1 MGRTVVTIT
10 AITFDFWQTLYK
22 NQPIDHN
29 ARLQALK
36 DDVERGS
43 GAQFSMDQIKAAV
56 DVARQTWTDTWAQQ
70 HRTLPAAEW
79 ISVLLDALDVTVPP
93 EHHRAIQQRME
104 TSILDVPPMP
114 VEEAPAV
121 LAQLAG
127 NYRLAVISDTGI
139 TPGRVLRQIL
149 ENDNLLQYFDHLTFS
164 DELGRSK
171 PHRQA
176 FEATLAALNAQPAQA
191 VHVGDLLR
199 TDVAGAQGVGMRAVQ
214 YVGVTRDDGAMAR
227 ISSHHP
233 PAPNI
238 TPDAVI
244 KNHTELLP
252 LLHQW
257 NNRG

>member
-1 MGRTVVTIT
+1 MTIT

-22 NQPIDHN
+22 NQPIDHEG
-29 ARLQALK
+29 RLRKLK

-43 GAQFSMDQIKAAV
+43 GAQFSMAQIKAAV
-56 DVARQTWTDTWAQQ
+56 DVARQTWTDTWAQE
-70 HRTLPAAEW
+70 HRTLPATEW
-79 ISVLLDALDVTVPP
+79 ISNLLNALDVTVPP
-93 EHHRAIQQRME
+93 EHHRAIQHRME
-104 TSILDVPPMP
+104 TSILEIPPRP

-127 NYRLAVISDTGI
+127 NYRLAIISDTGI

-149 ENDNLLQYFDHLTFS
+149 KSDNLLPYFDCLTFS

-171 PHRQA
+171 PHQRA
-176 FEATLAALNAQPAQA
+176 FEATLTALDAQPTQA

-199 TDVAGAQGVGMRAVQ
+199 TDVAGAQGAGMRAVQ

-244 KNHTELLP
+244 KNHTELLS
-252 LLHQW
+252 LLAQW
-257 NNRG
+257 NHQG